1 MPWTLGV
8 EFKDYF
14 LPGQLVVYVHMEL
27 GLPNTDYHLSS
38 VRWPKLQT
46 SVITHEVPSMD
57 SAVPNVDSAGPTSK
71 EVPNVDSAV
80 PTSNKVPKEPY
91 VYGFQICGSNKATF
105 PFLGQDGLE
114 DECTLLLQTISPQLD
129 EEYDTCREMVGF
141 PISEE
146 CIPDA
151 NEGLGEAEAE
161 SDGMTKAATEK
172 GRVLKGKPLLRK
184 KA

>member
-1 MPWTLGV
+1 M
-8 EFKDYF
+8 
-14 LPGQLVVYVHMEL
+14 
-27 GLPNTDYHLSS
+27 
-38 VRWPKLQT
+38 
-46 SVITHEVPSMD
+46 
-57 SAVPNVDSAGPTSK
+57 
-71 EVPNVDSAV
+71 DSAV

-114 DECTLLLQTISPQLD
+114 DECALLLQTISPQLD

-161 SDGMTKAATEK
+161 SDGMTKAAIEK